1 MKTFTTVSQLSQAV
15 LQAGQIV
22 MVTGEITQGGDGQS
36 FYQVHD
42 GAQAGELPA
51 NRVSLANGNLAIPTS
66 QKILNAQYV
75 QYTIASSG
83 ATEVDLKEG
92 LYQSTTLTQDTTVT
106 IVGAATYSDI
116 VQSFELVVTH
126 DGTGQHIVTWPNNIT
141 WASGVPLVVPKE
153 AGKVSV
159 VGFTTYDNG
168 SQWLATVLSGD
179 FVKESDID
187 NVASPNAVLGI
198 VPWGND
204 WGEGVGEGT
213 TNNQKLPNLI
223 GREVYMILVDTYN
236 ADEIGVAQFFI
247 PEIVGNDFSSGVLFY
262 QDVADHRMLKYRYSD
277 GNLGVGGT
285 NYTHVWSR
293 LPNDLPSP
301 MPIVTWRD
309 TPEP

>member
-1 MKTFTTVSQLSQAV
+1 
-15 LQAGQIV
+15 

-42 GAQAGELPA
+42 GAQASELPA
-51 NRVSLANGNLAIPTS
+51 NRVSLANGNIAIPTS

-75 QYTIASSG
+75 QYSIASSG

-116 VQSFELVVTH
+116 VQSFELVVTQ

-141 WASGVPLVVPKE
+141 WASGVPLVVKD
-153 AGKVSV
+153 ASGAVSV
-159 VGFTTYDNG
+159 VNFTTYDNG
-168 SQWLATVLSGD
+168 STWLATVLSGD

-198 VPWGND
+198 KPWDND
-204 WGEGVGEGT
+204 HGEGVGEGQIT
-213 TNNQKLPNLI
+213 SKTLPNLA
-223 GREVYMILVDTYN
+223 GREVFVILVDTYN
-236 ADEIGVAQFFI
+236 ADEIGTITFFI
-247 PEIVGNDFSSGVLFY
+247 PEIVNNDLGSAYYYVHAGDQRLI
-262 QDVADHRMLKYRYSD
+262 RYRWTD
-277 GNLGVGGT
+277 GLLWFKNTGCR
-285 NYTHVWSR
+285 YIYSR

-301 MPIVTWRD
+301 MPVVTWRD
-309 TPEP
+309 TV